1 MAVPSAVS
9 NLARSTNKLSTLK
22 KSLGLGGLVTAGFC
36 VFDFLTVPGAFKLD
50 YNTEGEKVEGVNWK
64 SGFKELGKSA
74 VKCLSYL
81 AIPAAILGMASGAGV
96 VVAALTGAASFG
108 STFALSSI
116 FEKLLPEEQKLVAE
130 ACKEKGIDINQGKME
145 EYLA

>member
-1 MAVPSAVS
+1 MAGISAVS
-9 NLARSTNKLSTLK
+9 NLVHNNKLSQLK
-22 KSLGLGGLVTAGFC
+22 KSLGLGGLMTAGFC
-36 VFDFLTVPGAFKLD
+36 VFDFLTVPGAFKLE
-50 YNTEGEKVEGVNWK
+50 YNTEGEKVEGTNWK

-81 AIPAAILGMASGAGV
+81 AVPAAILGLASGAGV
-96 VVAALTGAASFG
+96 IAATIAGLTSFG
-108 STFALSSI
+108 SAFALSSV